1 MQSPRKTILI
11 TGSSAGIGAATAI
24 LAARRGYDVAIHYR
38 ADVKAA
44 QLVAHLAEEA
54 GAKTAIFKADVGIP
68 LEVER
73 LFGDFDNTFS
83 SLDGLVNNA
92 GIVDV
97 AARLDEM
104 SAERM
109 ARIVN
114 VNLIGAMLVAK
125 EAVLR
130 MSQNFGGDGG
140 SIVTISSAAARLG
153 AAGQYVDYAATK
165 GAIDTFTKGLAN
177 EVAREGIRVSAIR
190 PGVIETA
197 IHAKG
202 GEPDRADRLADS
214 IPLGRA
220 GTAEECAEAILFLLS
235 EQSSYVTG
243 TILDV
248 SGGR

>member
-1 MQSPRKTILI
+1 MKTPRKTILI

-24 LAARRGYDVAIHYR
+24 LAARRGYDIAIHFR
-38 ADVKAA
+38 SDAKAA
-44 QLVAHLAEEA
+44 QLVAHLAEDL
-54 GAKTAIFKADVGIP
+54 GARTHVFKADVGIP
-68 LEVER
+68 EEVTR
-73 LFGDFDNTFS
+73 LFKEFDNKFA

-104 SAERM
+104 SPERM
-109 ARIVN
+109 IRMVN

-130 MSQNFGGDGG
+130 MSQNYGGDGG
-140 SIVTISSAAARLG
+140 SIVNISSAAARLG
-153 AAGQYVDYAATK
+153 AANNYIDYAATK
-165 GAIDTFTKGLAN
+165 GAIDTFTKGLAD
-177 EVAREGIRVSAIR
+177 EVAQEGIRVTAIR
-190 PGVIETA
+190 PGIIETA

-202 GEPDRADRLADS
+202 GDPDRAERLAS
-214 IPLGRA
+214 IVPMGRS
-220 GTAEECAEAILFLLS
+220 GTAEECAEAIMFLMS
-235 EQSSYVTG
+235 EQASYVTG